1 MAESGE
7 TVGLSDELG
16 PVDYLLHRGEA
27 NPRTRS
33 GIMALELLDTTPDWD
48 RFLARF
54 ENASRKVLR
63 LRQKVVVPT
72 LPTAAPRWVV
82 DPDFNLDFHVRR
94 VRVSEPGTLR
104 QVFDLAEV
112 MLQSPLDIS
121 RPLWTA
127 TLVEGLADGQAA
139 TLLHLSHAVTD
150 GVGSVEMFAEIYDKE
165 RDPPPR
171 PMPPQPIPQDLTP
184 NDLMRQGFNHLPLAI
199 VGGVLDAV
207 SGAASAAGRAI
218 LDPVSTVSG
227 IVGYATSGVRV
238 MNRAAEP
245 SPLLRRRSLTSRTEA
260 IDIPL
265 SDLHKAAKA
274 GGGSINDAYL
284 AGLCG
289 ALRRY
294 HEALGVPINTL
305 PMAVPVNLR
314 AEGDAAGGNQFTGV
328 NLAAPVG
335 TVDPV
340 ARMKKV
346 RAQMTQRRDEPAMNI
361 IGSMAPVLS
370 VLPTAVLEG
379 ITGSVVGADVQ
390 ASNVPVYPGDTFIA
404 GAKILRQYGI
414 GPLPGVAM
422 MVVLISRGGWCTITV
437 RYDRAS
443 VKNEALF
450 AQCLLDGF
458 DEILALAGEGAP
470 RAMPASFTA
479 APAGSASR
487 SVSGS

>member
-1 MAESGE
+1 MTVAEA
-7 TVGLSDELG
+7 VGLSDELG

-33 GIMALELLDTTPDWD
+33 GIMALELLDTTPDWN
-48 RFLARF
+48 RFRSRF

-94 VRVSEPGTLR
+94 VRVAEPGTLR
-104 QVFDLAEV
+104 EVFDLAEV

-127 TLVEGLADGQAA
+127 TLVEGLADGRAA

-150 GVGSVEMFAEIYDKE
+150 GVGSVEMFAEIYDLE
-165 RDPPPR
+165 RDPEPR
-171 PMPPQPIPQDLTP
+171 PLPPQPIPQDLTP
-184 NDLMRQGFNHLPLAI
+184 NDLMRQGINHLPMAI
-199 VGGVLDAV
+199 VGGALGALTGAV
-207 SGAASAAGRAI
+207 SAAGKAV
-218 LDPVSTVSG
+218 LDPLSTVSG
-227 IVGYATSGVRV
+227 IFGYATSGARV
-238 MNRAAEP
+238 LNRAAEP
-245 SPLLRRRSLTSRTEA
+245 SPLLRRRSLASRTEA
-260 IDIPL
+260 IDIRL
-265 SDLHKAAKA
+265 ADLHKAAKA

-294 HEALGVPINTL
+294 HVALGVPISTL

-340 ARMKKV
+340 ARIKKI
-346 RAQMTQRRDEPAMNI
+346 RAQMTQRREEPAMNI

-379 ITGSVVGADVQ
+379 ISSSVIGNDVQ
-390 ASNVPVYPGDTFIA
+390 ASNVPVYPGDTYIA
-404 GAKILRQYGI
+404 GAKIMRQYGI

-437 RYDRAS
+437 RYDRAA
-443 VKNEALF
+443 VQKDDLW
-450 AQCLLDGF
+450 AQCLLEAF
-458 DEILALAGEGAP
+458 DEILALAGDPPPHAL
-470 RAMPASFTA
+470 AASFEA
-479 APAGSASR
+479 KPVASARSAS
-487 SVSGS
+487 GS